1 MLSKQKLNTN
11 LFLQDSTEFIFY
23 YILKNNM
30 FISNLISATC
40 FKNPKST
47 KDCLKKTTTTTPHSW
62 LSVSQ
67 LMRLNCH
74 GCSILKY
81 KEKSNPSIYYQSIF
95 QCQHLWL
102 CALCALR
109 QRMLP
114 SKQAFYFL
122 SGKALLIFSKPHSA
136 ENINSCLHDDK
147 FLFFS

>member
-1 MLSKQKLNTN
+1 MFQKPQVNKR
-11 LFLQDSTEFIFY
+11 LF
-23 YILKNNM
+23 K
-30 FISNLISATC
+30 
-40 FKNPKST
+40 KK
-47 KDCLKKTTTTTPHSW
+47 KKTTTHSW